1 MCSASCGQ
9 ITSKRRACRCIIA
22 PRGNSFAN
30 SNRLERLWLPREPPK
45 LQAVPGVGRASR
57 CGSICPCSPEGN
69 VIGTTREK
77 DLNCRSSKVYFSAS
91 VPSQTTRG
99 ACHIKNV
106 LKKKHTQTNTHIS
119 VQACKNRQICI
130 WRVEP
135 HNSVTCN
142 SQISV
147 SLEVPD
153 LL

>member
-22 PRGNSFAN
+22 PRGNSFAD

-106 LKKKHTQTNTHIS
+106 LKKNTHTHTPTYLYRHAKTDRFVFGELS
-119 VQACKNRQICI
+119 HTTV
-130 WRVEP
+130 
-135 HNSVTCN
+135 
-142 SQISV
+142 
-147 SLEVPD
+147 
-153 LL
+153 